1 MPYAREHRASQRV
14 TRGMIEAN
22 FEIAF
27 SLIDLAQT
35 NPDDHTWDAHALSEA
50 ESVLNDIER
59 RLALQEPDERT
70 PFAPLLEELK
80 RQLARAKCRA

>member
-35 NPDDHTWDAHALSEA
+35 NPGDHAWAAHAVGNA
-50 ESVLNDIER
+50 EDVLHDIER
-59 RLALQEPDERT
+59 RLALEAADDRA
-70 PFAPLLEELK
+70 PFAPLLDELK
-80 RQLARAKCRA
+80 RQIADAKCRA